1 MTQVMEVFANTGE
14 IIERD
19 RTPTEQA
26 QFELDQVAA
35 QQAEQERDAAEAAK
49 TAARESAVAKLAA
62 LGLNIDEVE
71 AIIGGV

>member
-19 RTPTEQA
+19 RTPAEQA